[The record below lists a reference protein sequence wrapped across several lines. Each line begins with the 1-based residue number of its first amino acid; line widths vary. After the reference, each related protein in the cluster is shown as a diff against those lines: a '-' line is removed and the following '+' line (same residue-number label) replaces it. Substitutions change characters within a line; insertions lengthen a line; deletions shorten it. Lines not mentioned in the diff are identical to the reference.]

1 MPGFA
6 GMTKTK
12 AACPCFW
19 PGRKHLLAQRRKF
32 NGKMAPDSAAAD
44 RARRLLDRAE
54 SGASHGAWRERFRLC
69 LPHLWRH
76 SGLWRLQRARLG
88 VRVATRAIDR
98 ASKLLPK
105 VVLNVG
111 DIGHPE
117 L

>member
-1 MPGFA
+1 MPAFA
-6 GMTKTK
+6 GMTKK
-12 AACPCFW
+12 KGACPFLL
-19 PGRKHLLAQRRKF
+19 PLGQNFFGGRSAQRGKF

-44 RARRLLDRAE
+44 RAHGLLDRAE
-54 SGASHGAWRERFRLC
+54 SGASHGAWPERFRLC

-76 SGLWRLQRARLG
+76 SGLWRLQRAGLG

-111 DIGHPE
+111 D
-117 L
+117 